1 MDYVHSLAMTASN
14 AKKIG
19 SSQRSQESQG
29 FMTGCWIT
37 YPERVWCAG
46 EVPSQFELYEV
57 LQQCWAN
64 RRR

>member
-1 MDYVHSLAMTASN
+1 MKLKDYIHSLAMTASN

-57 LQQCWAN
+57 LQQC
-64 RRR
+64 